1 MARQTKDDTG
11 RKRLT
16 VSFDEGDYERL
27 KKLADNHRPR
37 LTLQYVV
44 EYSVQLVLER
54 AQDPQF
60 ARRLGE
66 LTPREEIDGHS

>member
-1 MARQTKDDTG
+1 MARQRKDDTG

-27 KKLADNHRPR
+27 KELADNHRPR

-44 EYSVQLVLER
+44 EYSIQLLLER

-66 LTPREEIDGHS
+66 PMPHEEIDGRS